1 MADQQYTTE
10 TRTDGL
16 GNPYTV
22 RVPVSD
28 SNVITSDLLQPTT
41 AVQIASPLPDTTP
54 YAGITGGITD
64 ALAAEYKNL
73 DAQLNRG
80 LTTQNKAGQDIID
93 TQKLIQ
99 GKAADT
105 AAANETAGVNAES
118 ANLTKYAQQL
128 ADLNAQASSL
138 NREAQAIPLLTQENN
153 RNTGATDAGIAP
165 QNAGA
170 LRINAI
176 KALSIAQQSDIA
188 AAAATGS
195 QLRLQAAKDKAQ
207 QIIDL
212 KYKPLEDELAL
223 KQKQY
228 DLNKDTLMAL
238 DKKRT
243 EALGVALTKE
253 ATALADKKAA
263 VKANA
268 DKSSE
273 YAKYAI
279 DGGQSELASQ
289 ISSLDPGSATFT
301 QDLQKLQ
308 AKIKNPNMALDL
320 ALKQANLDKIRKE
333 TMLLGEPTAAE
344 KKKIAEDIANAK
356 ASLPAM
362 QDKISTIDALKTSP
376 GLGVRVGSNLLSRE
390 SPGKGQGFWGGVKA
404 FPGATKDILLGKGL
418 VESTGAGQ
426 AFAGGVKKLT
436 EGLTLQNL
444 IDAKANGATF
454 GALSEGELRLLAS
467 SATQLNTWEIKNDK
481 GEGTGVWNIDQGSF
495 NKELDNIKMLTQRAI
510 TKASGES
517 LSKDEKAVLDQ
528 AYSDQ
533 PINPADYFK

>member
-10 TRTDGL
+10 TRTDGN

-22 RVPVSD
+22 RIPVSD
-28 SNVITSDLLQPTT
+28 SNVITSDLLKPTT
-41 AVQIASPLPDTTP
+41 AVQIAPPTPDSTP
-54 YAGITGGITD
+54 YGGITGGVTD
-64 ALAAEYKNL
+64 SLVADYKSLN
-73 DAQLNRG
+73 DQLKAG
-80 LTTQNKAGQDIID
+80 QATQAKAGQDIID

-105 AAANETAGVNAES
+105 ANANEAAGVNAES

-128 ADLNAQASSL
+128 ADLNAQASAL

-153 RNTGATDAGIAP
+153 KNTGATDAGVAP
-165 QNAGA
+165 QTAGA
-170 LRINAI
+170 LRINAL
-176 KALSIAQQSDIA
+176 KALSIGQQADIA

-212 KYKPLEDELAL
+212 KYKPLEDALAL

-228 DLNKDTLMAL
+228 DLNKDTLAVL
-238 DKKRT
+238 DKNRT
-243 EALGVALTKE
+243 EALGVSLQKE
-253 ATALADKKAA
+253 ATQLADQKAA

-279 DGGQSELASQ
+279 DGGQSDLASQ
-289 ISSLDPGSATFT
+289 ISSLDPGSKTFT
-301 QDLQKLQ
+301 QDLKVLQ

-320 ALKQANLDKIRKE
+320 ALKQAQIDKLRKE
-333 TMLLGEPTAAE
+333 TQLLGEPTAAE
-344 KKKIAEDIANAK
+344 KKAAVEAIANAK

-362 QDKISTIDALKTSP
+362 QDKIATIDALKTSA
-376 GLGVRVGSNLLSRE
+376 GMGVRVGSNFLSRE
-390 SPGKGQGFWGGVKA
+390 SPATDKGLLGL
-404 FPGATKDILLGKGL
+404 PGNIVAGIKDTVLGKGL
-418 VESTGAGQ
+418 VETTGAGQ
-426 AFAGGVKKLT
+426 QFAGGVHQLT
-436 EGLTLQNL
+436 QGLTLQNL

-454 GALSEGELRLLAS
+454 GALSDAELNLLAS
-467 SATQLNTWEIKNDK
+467 SATKLSDWEIKDN
-481 GEGTGVWNIDQGSF
+481 EGKPTGVWNIDQNSF

-510 TKASGES
+510 TKASGDS
-517 LSKDEKAVLDQ
+517 LSTDEKSILDQ
-528 AYSDQ
+528 AYSNL
-533 PINPADYFK
+533 PIDPAAYFK